1 MYPPDTTAPQTPVV
15 AGDEPPA
22 VVSLL
27 AGRLDSTGYPATL
40 LDLAA
45 RGWFGLAEP
54 EPGRQQARQPP
65 RLPLSQP
72 EPAAGGEIQKRS
84 WVAGAVQAPG
94 QQADHSGRFVT
105 GDHRCLRRGCVW
117 RVHGTTQR

>member
-1 MYPPDTTAPQTPVV
+1 MYSPDTTAPQTPVV

-54 EPGRQQARQPP
+54 EPGRLMCLLPPAPPGQALAPYEERATLHLA
-65 RLPLSQP
+65 RR
-72 EPAAGGEIQKRS
+72 AAGTSPR
-84 WVAGAVQAPG
+84 P
-94 QQADHSGRFVT
+94 R
-105 GDHRCLRRGCVW
+105 
-117 RVHGTTQR
+117 